1 MGFVDFLKK
10 LFARGSDVQTVQYE
24 GDGKPSI
31 YGAKEIM
38 EEIHS
43 IWDYIKMNE
52 HTQASHIA
60 SVLGFDE
67 WISMDEILR
76 RIREIFG
83 MDYKN
88 DRSLY
93 PYIKTLVDVG
103 LVETSSVGG
112 KKKWRKKDVL
122 IKIKVQ
128 KEEFKEKKAA
138 EKEEIEAKQ
147 S

>member
-1 MGFVDFLKK
+1 MRIGKYNHHDNYLNHFKVITIVFLVDFLRKI
-10 LFARGSDVQTVQYE
+10 FGRENATVARAAPD
-24 GDGKPSI
+24 SI
-31 YGAKEIM
+31 YGADEVI

-83 MDYKN
+83 LDYKN

-103 LVETSSVGG
+103 LVET
-112 KKKWRKKDVL
+112 
-122 IKIKVQ
+122 
-128 KEEFKEKKAA
+128 
-138 EKEEIEAKQ
+138 
-147 S
+147 

>member
-1 MGFVDFLKK
+1 MFLLDFLKK
-10 LFARGSDVQTVQYE
+10 ILSGGASAQDKSPTAKI
-24 GDGKPSI
+24 DNSI
-31 YGAKEIM
+31 YGAKEEI

-52 HTQASHIA
+52 HTQAAHIS

-67 WISMDEILR
+67 WISMEEILR

-112 KKKWRKKDVL
+112 KKKWRKRDVL
-122 IKIKVQ
+122 IKLKAKKQI
-128 KEEFKEKKAA
+128 EEEEETEQAA
-138 EKEEIEAKQ
+138 AQ
-147 S
+147 AR

>member
-1 MGFVDFLKK
+1 MFLIEWIKKILKK
-10 LFARGSDVQTVQYE
+10 E
-24 GDGKPSI
+24 KPQKEMFTESI
-31 YGAKEIM
+31 YL
-38 EEIHS
+38 EEEAEEFHS
-43 IWDYIKMNE
+43 IWDYIKFNE
-52 HTQASHIA
+52 NSQAAHIS

-76 RIREIFG
+76 RIREIFR

-103 LVETSSVGG
+103 LVETNNVGG
-112 KKKWRKKDVL
+112 KKRWRKKDTL
-122 IKIKVQ
+122 IKLRG
-128 KEEFKEKKAA
+128 KEKISV
-138 EKEEIEAKQ
+138 KERGKEFVGNAK

>member
-1 MGFVDFLKK
+1 MFLLDFLKK
-10 LFARGSDVQTVQYE
+10 IFGSSVTEQKTEQSKQSEV
-24 GDGKPSI
+24 SI
-31 YGAKEIM
+31 YSQKEEP

-52 HTQASHIA
+52 HTQAAHIA

-112 KKKWRKKDVL
+112 KKKWRKRDIL
-122 IKIKVQ
+122 IKLRTKKIIVEEETEQASVQ
-128 KEEFKEKKAA
+128 A
-138 EKEEIEAKQ
+138 
-147 S
+147 SH